1 MTRIRLKR
9 EIKEKLEK
17 VIFYSLC
24 LLAII
29 GCFWLLNLQDQ
40 YEEKRAIERC
50 DGKDNIVERYTNQ
63 GDKYYTCKVE
73 K

>member
-29 GCFWLLNLQDQ
+29 GCFWLLSLQDQ
-40 YEEKRAIERC
+40 YEEKRAIKRC

>member
-1 MTRIRLKR
+1 MKKLRLKR
-9 EIKEKLEK
+9 EIKERLQMF
-17 VIFYSLC
+17 VFYGLC
-24 LLAII
+24 ILAIV

-40 YEEKRAIERC
+40 HEEKRAIERC
-50 DGKDNIVERYTNQ
+50 GGKDNIVERYTNQ

>member
-40 YEEKRAIERC
+40 YEEKRAIKRC